1 MRHLVFK
8 NKKHVRNKTKHVVF
22 IRRFDIEDEST
33 LTVWSHAAGAVEAFV
48 RFGIFASHR
57 WLLIWR
63 PEHDADESENISP
76 W

>member
-57 WLLIWR
+57 
-63 PEHDADESENISP
+63 
-76 W
+76 